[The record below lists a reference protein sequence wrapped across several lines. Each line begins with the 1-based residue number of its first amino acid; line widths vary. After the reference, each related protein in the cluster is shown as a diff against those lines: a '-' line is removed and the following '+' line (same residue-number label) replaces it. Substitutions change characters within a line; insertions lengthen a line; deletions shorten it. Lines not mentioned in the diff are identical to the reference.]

1 MSVNYVSIEGNLTR
15 EIELRQAGSKTVI
28 SFSIAHNTRAK
39 DAAGNWGEGPAE
51 FYDVEFWPNDPKY
64 WANRLTKGT
73 SVIISGA
80 LKQDRWEQDGQAR
93 SRVKIVAREIG
104 AKWLPE
110 IQGNSEQKP
119 ACYNTPEPQDGRT
132 VGNPKDGYS
141 DYQNNA
147 QVNPED
153 IPF

>member
-1 MSVNYVSIEGNLTR
+1 MSVNHVEIEGNITR
-15 EIELRQAGSKTVI
+15 EIELRQAGGKTVI
-28 SFSIAHNTRAK
+28 GFSIAHNTRAK

-51 FYDVEFWPNDPKY
+51 FYDVEYWPNDPKY

-73 SVIISGA
+73 SVIISGN

-110 IQGNSEQKP
+110 IQGVQQNNQMPTGVTKTKSMP
-119 ACYNTPEPQDGRT
+119 ACYNTPEQAEEEID
-132 VGNPKDGYS
+132 
-141 DYQNNA
+141 
-147 QVNPED
+147 PED